1 MLGESLAKVIM
12 VKVKDGFVMTVLPS
26 TWKVDLK
33 RLKDV
38 FQARRVRFATEEE
51 FQGLFPDCDLGTM
64 LPFGNLH
71 GLAVYV
77 GRAFAENEEIIFQ
90 AGTYREAP
98 KMRYHDFTRLVG
110 PAVEELHQPSEEV

>member
-1 MLGESLAKVIM
+1 VLGQSLTKVIM
-12 VKVKDGFVMTVLPS
+12 VKVKDRFVMTVLPS

-38 FQARRVRFATEEE
+38 FQTSHVRLAPEKE

-64 LPFGNLH
+64 PPFGNLH

-77 GRAFAENEEIIFQ
+77 DRAFAENEEIIFQ
-90 AGTYREAP
+90 AGTYREAL